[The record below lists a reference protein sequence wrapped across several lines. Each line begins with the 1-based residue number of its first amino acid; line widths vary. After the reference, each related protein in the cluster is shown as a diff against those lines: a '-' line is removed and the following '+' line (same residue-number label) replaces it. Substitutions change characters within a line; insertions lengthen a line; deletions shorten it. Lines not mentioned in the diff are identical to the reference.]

1 VAHVVTVAGV
11 WKRYRLRPRSLR
23 ELAADLF
30 HTKGKGK
37 GEEGRGPG
45 PRRLDDLWALQDV
58 SLEVT
63 PGTTLGLVGANGSGK
78 STLLKVI
85 AGMMPATRGS
95 ISVSGRLAYLGYL
108 GAGFHGDLTGRE
120 NVALEGALLGF
131 GRREVRAKLPQILA
145 FAELEPFADVP
156 VKFYSAGMTLRLG
169 FAIAAHVEPEIL
181 LIDEAFAVGDT
192 AFRDRCLERI
202 LQFKRDGV
210 TMVLVSHERYL
221 VEQLCDDAIVLHDG
235 RVVTRA
241 RPELAF
247 DSYHQ
252 TLDAGDAGRL
262 VPHLEGDALR
272 APLVIEDVQ
281 LIGSG
286 SGDPPMF
293 PVDSSVVVR
302 IRARATRDVT
312 GATVGVQIARDWHVL
327 HGTRS
332 NRQGIEVSA
341 RAGETVTLEVG
352 YRRLS
357 LSRGSYAVHVL
368 VHEHRLA
375 EEPALTL
382 KRAARFGVTHGEAEG
397 VGIVRLE
404 HVWRRVD
411 D

>member
-1 VAHVVTVAGV
+1 
-11 WKRYRLRPRSLR
+11 
-23 ELAADLF
+23 
-30 HTKGKGK
+30 
-37 GEEGRGPG
+37 
-45 PRRLDDLWALQDV
+45 
-58 SLEVT
+58 
-63 PGTTLGLVGANGSGK
+63 
-78 STLLKVI
+78 
-85 AGMMPATRGS
+85 
-95 ISVSGRLAYLGYL
+95 
-108 GAGFHGDLTGRE
+108 
-120 NVALEGALLGF
+120 
-131 GRREVRAKLPQILA
+131 VRAKLPQILA

-221 VEQLCDDAIVLHDG
+221 VEQLCDDAVVLHEG
-235 RVVTRA
+235 RIVTRA
-241 RPELAF
+241 RPEVAF

-252 TLDAGDAGRL
+252 TLDAADAGRV
-262 VPHLEGDALR
+262 VPHVEGDATR
-272 APLVIEDVQ
+272 APLIIEEVQ
-281 LIGSG
+281 LVGGG

-293 PVDSSVVVR
+293 PVDAPLVVR
-302 IRARATRDVT
+302 IRARATRDIT

-327 HGTRS
+327 HGTRC

-341 RAGETVTLEVG
+341 RAGESVTLEVG

-357 LSRGSYAVHVL
+357 LSRGLYAVHVL
-368 VHEHRLA
+368 VHEHKLA

-404 HVWRRVD
+404 HVWRRMD

>member
-1 VAHVVTVAGV
+1 MAHGLRVTGV
-11 WKRYRLRPRSLR
+11 WKRYRLRPRSLAA
-23 ELAADLF
+23 LAADVWPWIRRR
-30 HTKGKGK
+30 GWAS
-37 GEEGRGPG
+37 GR
-45 PRRLDDLWALQDV
+45 LADLWALQDV
-58 SLEVT
+58 SLDVAA
-63 PGTTLGLVGANGSGK
+63 GTTLGLIGANGSGK
-78 STLLKVI
+78 STLLKVV
-85 AGMMPATRGS
+85 AGMMPPTRGS
-95 ISVSGRLAYLGYL
+95 IEVSGRLAYLGYL

-120 NVALEGALLGF
+120 NVALEGALLGY
-131 GRREVRAKLPQILA
+131 GRRELRAKLPQILA

-169 FAIAAHVEPEIL
+169 FAIAAHVEPDIL

-221 VEQLCDDAIVLHDG
+221 IEQLCDDAVVLHDG
-235 RVVTRA
+235 RVITRA
-241 RPELAF
+241 RPDVAF
-247 DSYHQ
+247 ESYHES
-252 TLDAGDAGRL
+252 LDADDAARG
-262 VPHLEGDALR
+262 VPHLEGDATR
-272 APLVIEDVQ
+272 APLVIEEVRLVGD
-281 LIGSG
+281 GR
-286 SGDPPMF
+286 GDPPVF
-293 PVDSSVVVR
+293 PVDAPLVVR

-312 GATVGVQIARDWHVL
+312 GLTLGVQIARDWHVL

-357 LSRGSYAVHVL
+357 LSRGSYVVHVL

-375 EEPALTL
+375 EQPVLTL
-382 KRAARFGVTHGEAEG
+382 KRAVRFGVTHGEAEG

>member
-1 VAHVVTVAGV
+1 MPHVLQVAGV

-23 ELAADLF
+23 ALAADLLPW
-30 HTKGKGK
+30 TRRG
-37 GEEGRGPG
+37 GRGG
-45 PRRLDDLWALQDV
+45 TKARHGRLDDLWALQDV
-58 SLEVT
+58 SLDVS
-63 PGTTLGLVGANGSGK
+63 PGTSLGLVGANGSGK

-95 ISVSGRLAYLGYL
+95 IAVSGRLAYLGYL

-131 GRREVRAKLPQILA
+131 GRHELRAKLPQILA

-169 FAIAAHVEPEIL
+169 FAIAAHLEPEIL

-202 LQFKRDGV
+202 LRFKRDGV

-221 VEQLCDDAIVLHDG
+221 VEQLCDDAVVLHEG

-247 DSYHQ
+247 DSYHHA
-252 TLDAGDAGRL
+252 LDAADADRV
-262 VPHLEGDALR
+262 VPHVEGDASR
-272 APLVIEDVQ
+272 APLVIEDVR
-281 LIGSG
+281 LIGTG

-293 PVDSSVVVR
+293 PVDAPLVVR

-327 HGTRS
+327 HGTRC
-332 NRQGIEVSA
+332 NRQGIEVNA
-341 RAGETVTLEVG
+341 RAGESVTLEVG

-357 LSRGSYAVHVL
+357 LSRGSYVVHVL

-375 EEPALTL
+375 EQPALTL

>member
-1 VAHVVTVAGV
+1 MAPGVQVTGV
-11 WKRYRLRPRSLR
+11 WKRYRLRPRTLR
-23 ELAADLF
+23 ELF
-30 HTKGKGK
+30 RRR
-37 GEEGRGPG
+37 GRDQ
-45 PRRLDDLWALQDV
+45 RDDLWALQDV
-58 SLEVT
+58 SLDVT

-95 ISVSGRLAYLGYL
+95 IAVSGRLAYLGYL

-131 GRREVRAKLPQILA
+131 RRQELRGKLPQILA

-169 FAIAAHVEPEIL
+169 FAIAAHLEPEIL

-202 LQFKRDGV
+202 LRFKRDGV

-221 VEQLCDDAIVLHDG
+221 IEQLCDDAVVLHDG
-235 RVVTRA
+235 RVLTRA
-241 RPELAF
+241 RPDAAF
-247 DSYHQ
+247 DSYHE
-252 TLDAGDAGRL
+252 TLDAEDTGRNA
-262 VPHLEGDALR
+262 PHVEGEAAR
-272 APLVIEDVQ
+272 APLVIEEVQ
-281 LIGSG
+281 LIGNG
-286 SGDPPMF
+286 SGDPPVF
-293 PVDSSVVVR
+293 AVDVPLVVR
-302 IRARATRDVT
+302 IRARATRDVS

-332 NRQGIEVSA
+332 NRQGIEVAA
-341 RAGETVTLEVG
+341 RAGALVTLEVD

-357 LSRGSYAVHVL
+357 LSRGSYVVHVL
-368 VHEHRLA
+368 VHEHKLA
-375 EEPALTL
+375 EEPVLTL

-404 HVWRRVD
+404 HAWRRVD
-411 D
+411 

>member
-1 VAHVVTVAGV
+1 LAHVVTVAGV

-23 ELAADLF
+23 ELAGDLWNN
-30 HTKGKGK
+30 HNK
-37 GEEGRGPG
+37 GRGKREG
-45 PRRLDDLWALQDV
+45 GRGRGLEDLWALQDV

-241 RPELAF
+241 RPEVAF

-262 VPHLEGDALR
+262 VPHMEGDPLR

-286 SGDPPMF
+286 SGDPPVF
-293 PVDSSVVVR
+293 PVDAPLVVR